1 MYDIEGSSQCSG
13 REELGCII
21 SQVRPVVSGS
31 FWKTAI
37 GDCLCAVSQSL
48 FVLWK
53 ALPRLLPWKPAVGA
67 VPKLLTLFW
76 GGGDDNGTSVCQ
88 NEWVQMEENYGGG
101 GGGEERRIYCGET
114 LPRPPPLRWASLCLG
129 SPRHALQL
137 QLEGR
142 LRFLGNVTDIR
153 TDTVTVWWVCPSCL
167 EHSHHIPPLTPTPRI
182 LTGSILH
189 HHHQSCNVGTES
201 AEQKLWEVSF
211 KPFKDQHVVFVDNR
225 VTVGQFVTEEW
236 QVVSAVDRKFNYS
249 SVPLLSV
256 AQIKKNWKLKRICL
270 ASLAP
275 VGSRPL
281 LLEPLVQR
289 QMQPDDPK
297 W

>member
-76 GGGDDNGTSVCQ
+76 GGGGRQWNICVPK
-88 NEWVQMEENYGGG
+88 WVSADGGKLW
-101 GGGEERRIYCGET
+101 RRRWRWRKEDLLWGDS
-114 LPRPPPLRWASLCLG
+114 PPPSPLRWASLCLG

-249 SVPLLSV
+249 SVPILSV
-256 AQIKKNWKLKRICL
+256 ALKKNWKLKQICL